1 MHDFRMKGL
10 FQPTDNPSSFPSIV
24 AWWELR
30 RIAFNVLVGA
40 VGILSLIAY
49 LWLWGTYLE
58 KPGDDGDF
66 TPLLSVFAFG
76 TAANF
81 FYTSGWLVEGIYLT
95 VRKRGSQNIGPR
107 LFKLGLSFSLVLAS
121 LPGFLGVIE
130 VILKKF
136 SHEH

>member
-95 VRKRGSQNIGPR
+95 VRK
-107 LFKLGLSFSLVLAS
+107 LGLSFSLVLAS